1 MSTHCK
7 HRAKQM
13 QKKKKKCIIK
23 YKGLFTLQEMC
34 MCFSPD
40 ETGFSLKVCECVW
53 VYPSHV
59 HTPTHGHTHTWLQN
73 IFEEYRG
80 FNRRKGV
87 NHFHL
92 RLGIQTNK
100 YIGLLKITEEKQC
113 KVLLRL
119 HNEVFYMRTK
129 ITRIIIMIMSVTLPK
144 KTKECN
150 LNNKNATCVWN
161 THKHIKKKIVFWFWV
176 HFLLLAYICPSTD
189 FLIF

>member
-1 MSTHCK
+1 M
-7 HRAKQM
+7 
-13 QKKKKKCIIK
+13 
-23 YKGLFTLQEMC
+23 
-34 MCFSPD
+34 
-40 ETGFSLKVCECVW
+40 CECVW

-113 KVLLRL
+113 SVIASSQWGILYENKNYTNNN
-119 HNEVFYMRTK
+119 HDNECDFT
-129 ITRIIIMIMSVTLPK
+129 K

-161 THKHIKKKIVFWFWV
+161 THKHIKKKLCFDFEFTFYYWHIFVRLLISLFFKHV
-176 HFLLLAYICPSTD
+176 LFKHFKPSLT
-189 FLIF
+189 FFFKYKTEQW

>member
-1 MSTHCK
+1 M
-7 HRAKQM
+7 
-13 QKKKKKCIIK
+13 
-23 YKGLFTLQEMC
+23 
-34 MCFSPD
+34 
-40 ETGFSLKVCECVW
+40 CECVW

-73 IFEEYRG
+73 TFEEYRG

-161 THKHIKKKIVFWFWV
+161 THKHIKKKLCFDFEFTFYYWHIFVRLLISLFFKHV
-176 HFLLLAYICPSTD
+176 LFKHFKPSLT
-189 FLIF
+189 FFFKYKTEQW

>member
-1 MSTHCK
+1 M
-7 HRAKQM
+7 
-13 QKKKKKCIIK
+13 
-23 YKGLFTLQEMC
+23 
-34 MCFSPD
+34 
-40 ETGFSLKVCECVW
+40 CECVW

-73 IFEEYRG
+73 TFEEYRG

-161 THKHIKKKIVFWFWV
+161 THKHIKKKKCVLILSSLSTIGIYLSVYWFPY
-176 HFLLLAYICPSTD
+176 FLNMFYLNILNRH
-189 FLIF
+189 

>member
-1 MSTHCK
+1 M
-7 HRAKQM
+7 
-13 QKKKKKCIIK
+13 
-23 YKGLFTLQEMC
+23 
-34 MCFSPD
+34 
-40 ETGFSLKVCECVW
+40 CECVW

-73 IFEEYRG
+73 TFEEYRG

-113 KVLLRL
+113 SVIASSQWGILYENKNYTNNN
-119 HNEVFYMRTK
+119 HDNECDFT
-129 ITRIIIMIMSVTLPK
+129 K

-161 THKHIKKKIVFWFWV
+161 THKHIKKNCVLILSSLSTIGIYLSVYWFPY
-176 HFLLLAYICPSTD
+176 FLNMFYLNILNRH
-189 FLIF
+189 